1 MSGRTE
7 GGERHTPSPCLQKCA
22 ARPSV
27 KEPPSLKNAS
37 GLHFKEMPI
46 LRELPSPMSDPTT
59 LPETMRFIDLPSHG
73 GPEVMRLSQAPLP
86 KPEKGAIL
94 VKVEA
99 AGVNRPDVAQRQGT
113 YPPPKDASPIL
124 GLEIAGEVVALGEGV
139 TEFKPGDKVCALAN
153 GGGYAE
159 YCTVPVGQALPF
171 PKGYDA
177 VKAAALPETFFTVWA
192 NLFQMAGLTE
202 GETVLIHGGTS
213 GIGTTAIQLAKA
225 FGAEVYATAGSAE
238 KCEACVTLGA
248 KRAINYREE
257 DFAAVIKTETG
268 GKGVDVVLDMIGAAY
283 FEKNLSALAKD
294 GCLSIIAFL
303 GGAVAEKVNLTP
315 VMVKRL
321 TVTGSTMRPRTADEK
336 RAIRD
341 DLIQQVWPL
350 VESGQVAPVIN
361 RVFTL
366 DEVVDAHRL
375 MESSNHIGKI
385 VMRVS

>member
-1 MSGRTE
+1 
-7 GGERHTPSPCLQKCA
+7 
-22 ARPSV
+22 
-27 KEPPSLKNAS
+27 
-37 GLHFKEMPI
+37 MP
-46 LRELPSPMSDPTT
+46 DTKT

-86 KPEKGAIL
+86 KPAKGEVL

-99 AGVNRPDVAQRQGT
+99 AGVNRPDVAQRQGI

-139 TEFKPGDKVCALAN
+139 TEFKLGDKVCALAN
-153 GGGYAE
+153 GGGYAQ
-159 YCTVPVGQALPF
+159 YCTVPAGQALPF

-202 GETVLIHGGTS
+202 GESVLIHGGTS
-213 GIGTTAIQLAKA
+213 GIGTTAIQLARA

-238 KCEACVTLGA
+238 KCEACVKLGA
-248 KRAINYREE
+248 RRAINYREE
-257 DFAAVIKTETG
+257 DFAAVIKAETD

-315 VMVKRL
+315 IMVKRL

-341 DLIQQVWPL
+341 DLVAEVWPL
-350 VESGQVAPVIN
+350 IESGQLAPVIN

-366 DEVVDAHRL
+366 DEVVEAHRL

>member
-1 MSGRTE
+1 
-7 GGERHTPSPCLQKCA
+7 
-22 ARPSV
+22 
-27 KEPPSLKNAS
+27 
-37 GLHFKEMPI
+37 MP
-46 LRELPSPMSDPTT
+46 DTTT

-73 GPEVMRLSQAPLP
+73 GPEVMTMSEAPLP
-86 KPEKGAIL
+86 RPAKGEVL
-94 VKVEA
+94 LKVEA

-124 GLEIAGEVVALGEGV
+124 GLEVAGEVVALGEGV
-139 TEFKPGDKVCALAN
+139 TEFKLGDKVCALAN
-153 GGGYAE
+153 GGGYAQ
-159 YCTVPVGQALPF
+159 YCVVPAGQALPF

-225 FGAEVYATAGSAE
+225 FGAEVYTTAGSAE
-238 KCEACVTLGA
+238 KCEACVKLGA
-248 KRAINYREE
+248 KRAINYRDE
-257 DFAAVIKTETG
+257 DFADVVKSETG
-268 GKGVDVVLDMIGAAY
+268 GKGVDVVLDMIGASY
-283 FEKNLSALAKD
+283 FEKNLAALAKD

-303 GGAVAEKVNLTP
+303 GGAVAEKVDLRP
-315 VMVKRL
+315 IMVKRL
-321 TVTGSTMRPRTADEK
+321 TVTGSTMRPRTTDEK

-341 DLIQQVWPL
+341 ELVEQVWPL
-350 VESGQVAPVIN
+350 IESGQVAPVIN
-361 RVFTL
+361 RIFTL

-375 MESSNHIGKI
+375 MESSSHIGKI